1 MNHQIDLAIKEKYQ
15 QVYNMASIYQ
25 QQPTTT
31 TTITITKNN
40 NREEA
45 DDIVQMVKDKQE
57 SLCRMRVQLPAK
69 RELLNKLVTRFVKVK
84 IFLF

>member
-15 QVYNMASIYQ
+15 QVYNIASIYQ
-25 QQPTTT
+25 QPTAS
-31 TTITITKNN
+31 ITKNN
-40 NREEA
+40 NKEEE